1 MLRSGDSVFAFGP
14 VVKELE
20 EIELG
25 FESITWIGY
34 DHPERLGDGSLKKVP
49 ANFNCIL
56 LKSSGGT
63 TILDKIKIL
72 GNLPMVII
80 NIFKLISS
88 HDVFYTRGPSVP
100 AFIGIIFSFIF
111 RSKIWWHKYAGSWVE
126 DSMPIFYEIQKNMLS
141 KATNSKV
148 TINGNWPN
156 LGKHILS
163 FENPCIHSHD
173 IISLNSLSM
182 RDKRHKYNL
191 LYVGSLNRLKGVDV
205 FIEALLMI
213 GSNLFNKITFI
224 GGGVKLEEYIKRT
237 VMMPNVEFTGYLNRE
252 EIFNYFKQT
261 DFIVLPSYSEGF
273 PKVLAEAAAFGVIPI
288 CTSVSSIP
296 QYITPECGYLISKP
310 DVSEL
315 SEVLLKIISEP
326 AEVLN
331 NKAINCIKMSNLF
344 TYERFVAR
352 IENEII
358 Y

>member
-1 MLRSGDSVFAFGP
+1 
-14 VVKELE
+14 
-20 EIELG
+20 
-25 FESITWIGY
+25 
-34 DHPERLGDGSLKKVP
+34 
-49 ANFNCIL
+49 
-56 LKSSGGT
+56 
-63 TILDKIKIL
+63 
-72 GNLPMVII
+72 
-80 NIFKLISS
+80 
-88 HDVFYTRGPSVP
+88 
-100 AFIGIIFSFIF
+100 
-111 RSKIWWHKYAGSWVE
+111 
-126 DSMPIFYEIQKNMLS
+126 
-141 KATNSKV
+141 
-148 TINGNWPN
+148 
-156 LGKHILS
+156 
-163 FENPCIHSHD
+163 
-173 IISLNSLSM
+173 M

-237 VMMPNVEFTGYLNRE
+237 GMMPNIEFTGYLNRE

-344 TYERFVAR
+344 TYERFIAR